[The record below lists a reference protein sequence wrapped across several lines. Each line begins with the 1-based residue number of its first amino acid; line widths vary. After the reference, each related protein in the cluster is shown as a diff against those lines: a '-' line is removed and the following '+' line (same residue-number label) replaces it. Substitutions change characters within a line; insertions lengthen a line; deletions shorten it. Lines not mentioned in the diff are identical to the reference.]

1 MTTTTTTSDLGP
13 TASDLG
19 LAAGTWTI
27 DAGHSHVGFTVRHLM
42 VSKVRGEFADF
53 AGTIQVTED
62 VTASSVDATVHAASV
77 NTRDSARDE
86 HLRASD
92 FFAIDQHPTWTL
104 RSTAL
109 RATGDREFVLT
120 ADLTIRGVTRSVDFD
135 LEFHGVTPDPWGGT
149 RLGLTAET
157 TINRKDFGVDWN
169 LPVDGGGVVVG
180 DKVTITLEIEAIRD
194 AS

>member
-1 MTTTTTTSDLGP
+1 MTTITVP
-13 TASDLG
+13 TVNELG
-19 LAAGTWTI
+19 LTAGIWAI

-53 AGTIQVTED
+53 AGTITIADD
-62 VTASSVDATVHAASV
+62 VLTSSVDATVDAASV

-86 HLRASD
+86 HLRTSD

-104 RSTAL
+104 RSTAV
-109 RATGDREFVLT
+109 RATGDRAFSLT
-120 ADLTIRGVTRSVDFD
+120 ADLTIRGVTRSVEFD
-135 LEFHGVTPDPWGGT
+135 LEFHGVSPDPWGGT
-149 RLGLTAET
+149 RLGLTAQT

-180 DKVTITLEIEAIRD
+180 EKVTITLEVEAIRQD
-194 AS
+194 A